1 MEYLVIKCGGSVID
15 KVPPSFYQ
23 DLVQIKEQKGVQP
36 VLVHGGG
43 PSISSHLESMKI
55 QSQFINGIR
64 KTTEPV
70 LYVVEMILSGS
81 MNKEIVRNIIKAGG
95 KSFGLSGVDGML
107 LEAKPIDDAGDLG
120 LVGDI
125 VSVKKEILVQ
135 LIASDL
141 IPVVSPVAV
150 DKLGQ
155 SYNINADTAAAAIAK
170 AMQAS
175 LCIVTDVD
183 GVCVNDEVIHS
194 LSDLEADRLI
204 ENRIITGG
212 MIPKVQAAFQTL
224 TEGVKEV
231 VIINGASEHILLEF
245 VQGKSVGTTF
255 YIKEAMKNIG

>member
-1 MEYLVIKCGGSVID
+1 MEYLVIKCGGSVMD
-15 KVPPSFYQ
+15 KVPPSFYL

-70 LYVVEMILSGS
+70 LQVVEMILSGS

-95 KSFGLSGVDGML
+95 KAFGLSGVDGML

-120 LVGDI
+120 LVGEI
-125 VSVKKEILVQ
+125 VSVKKEMLQQ
-135 LIASDL
+135 LLASDL
-141 IPVVSPVAV
+141 IPVISPVAV

-155 SYNINADTAAAAIAK
+155 SYNINADAAAAAIAK
-170 AMQAS
+170 ALQAS

-183 GVCVNDEVIHS
+183 GVCVNGKVIHT

-204 ENRIITGG
+204 KNQIITGG

-224 TEGVKEV
+224 SEGVKEV
-231 VIINGASEHILLEF
+231 VTLNGASEHILQDF
-245 VQGKSVGTTF
+245 VQGKCVGTTF
-255 YIKEAMKNIG
+255 HLKEAMKNIG

>member
-1 MEYLVIKCGGSVID
+1 MEYLVIKCGGSVMD
-15 KVPPSFYQ
+15 KVPPSFYL

-70 LYVVEMILSGS
+70 LQVVEMILSGS

-95 KSFGLSGVDGML
+95 KAFGLSGVDGMF
-107 LEAKPIDDAGDLG
+107 LEAKPLENGGDLG
-120 LVGDI
+120 LVGEI
-125 VSVKKEILVQ
+125 VSVKIEMLQQ

-141 IPVVSPVAV
+141 IPVVSPVSV

-155 SYNINADTAAAAIAK
+155 SYNINADAAAAAIAK
-170 AMQAS
+170 ALQAS

-183 GVCVNDEVIHS
+183 GVYVNGEVIHT
-194 LSDLEADRLI
+194 LTDLEADRLI
-204 ENRIITGG
+204 ESQIITGG

-231 VIINGASEHILLEF
+231 VTLNGASEHILHDF
-245 VQGKSVGTTF
+245 VQGKCVGTTF
-255 YIKEAMKNIG
+255 HLKEAMKNIG

>member
-1 MEYLVIKCGGSVID
+1 MEYLVIKCGGSIMD
-15 KVPPSFYQ
+15 KVPPSFYL
-23 DLVQIKEQKGVQP
+23 DLVKIKEQKGIQP
-36 VLVHGGG
+36 VIVHGGG
-43 PSISSHLESMKI
+43 PSISSHLEAMKI

-64 KTTEPV
+64 ITTEPV
-70 LYVVEMILSGS
+70 LQVVEMILSGS

-95 KSFGLSGVDGML
+95 KAFGLSGVDGML
-107 LEAKPIDDAGDLG
+107 LEAKPLDDKGGLG

-125 VSVKKEILVQ
+125 VSVKKEILEQ

-141 IPVVSPVAV
+141 IPVVSPVSV

-170 AMQAS
+170 ALQAS

-183 GVCVNDEVIHS
+183 GVYVNGELIHT
-194 LSDLEADRLI
+194 LSNLEADRLI
-204 ENRIITGG
+204 ENQIITGG

-231 VIINGASEHILLEF
+231 VMLNGANKHIFQDF
-245 VQGKSVGTTF
+245 VQGKGVGTTF
-255 YIKEAMKNIG
+255 YLKEAMINIG